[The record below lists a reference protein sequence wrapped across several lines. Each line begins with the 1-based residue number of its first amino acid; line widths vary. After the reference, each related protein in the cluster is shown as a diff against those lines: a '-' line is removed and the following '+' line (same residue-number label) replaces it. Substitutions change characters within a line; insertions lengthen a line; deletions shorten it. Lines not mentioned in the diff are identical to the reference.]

1 MREMKRR
8 VTTEDTEITRRTQRK
23 RGGEEK
29 GTHLPLCPPCSSL
42 RALCGYVFSFKR
54 QRLVAN
60 DLYPFIDLQWF
71 AAEDEGRTED
81 PTEYKIRKAREDGR
95 VAKSQELIGALVLL
109 LPALTIFFLAPSM
122 LRTCVEMLRFYFL
135 RAAELDP
142 IADRIVVTAF
152 FNYLARLALPIV
164 AVAMAAAIFANVVQV
179 GFLFTTKPITPDFSK
194 VVPRLGRYFQK
205 TLFSLEGLF
214 NIFKS
219 VIKMAFIGG
228 VAFFLIRS
236 EIKTLANLQTATLWT
251 GVSTVASLAI
261 RMLLISAL
269 LLLLL
274 SIPDMLFQRWQYKE
288 SLKMSKQEVK
298 EERKMYEGD
307 PLVKSRLRQ
316 RMRELLSRN
325 LAVTVP
331 QADVVIANP
340 THFAVALEYK
350 SGMEG
355 PMVSAKGED
364 ELALRIR
371 RIAEENDVPVVENK
385 PLARALYAEAEVGD
399 IIPETYYR
407 AVADVLAHV
416 YRMNEDRR
424 RNAGLGA

>member
-1 MREMKRR
+1 MSARC
-8 VTTEDTEITRRTQRK
+8 DDDF
-23 RGGEEK
+23 
-29 GTHLPLCPPCSSL
+29 L
-42 RALCGYVFSFKR
+42 
-54 QRLVAN
+54 
-60 DLYPFIDLQWF
+60 IDLQWF
-71 AAEDEGRTED
+71 AAEDEGRTEE
-81 PTEYKIRKAREDGR
+81 PTEYKIQKAREEGR

-109 LPALTIFFLAPSM
+109 LPALAIFFLAPAM
-122 LRTCVEMLRFYFL
+122 LRTFVEMLRFYFL
-135 RAAELDP
+135 RISELDP
-142 IADRIVVTAF
+142 ITDRVVAVAF

-164 AVAMAAAIFANVVQV
+164 AVAMAAAIFSNVVQT
-179 GFLFTTKPITPDFSK
+179 GFLFTTKPLTPDFSK

-205 TLFSLEGLF
+205 TLFSMEGLF
-214 NIFKS
+214 NIAKS
-219 VIKMAFIGG
+219 IVKMAIIGG

-236 EIKTLANLQTATLWT
+236 DIKYLTNLQTAGLWT

-261 RMLLISAL
+261 RMLVISAL

-274 SIPDMLFQRWQYKE
+274 SIPDMLYQRWQYRE

-307 PLVKSRLRQ
+307 PMIKSRLRQ
-316 RMRELLSRN
+316 RMRELMSRN
-325 LAVTVP
+325 IAVTVP
-331 QADVVIANP
+331 QADVVITNP
-340 THFAVALEYK
+340 THYAVALEYK
-350 SGMEG
+350 PGMDG

-385 PLARALYAEAEVGD
+385 PLARALYAEAEVGN

-416 YRMNEDRR
+416 YRLNEDRR
-424 RNAGLGA
+424 RNAGIGA

>member
-1 MREMKRR
+1 MSARFDDDVK
-8 VTTEDTEITRRTQRK
+8 
-23 RGGEEK
+23 
-29 GTHLPLCPPCSSL
+29 
-42 RALCGYVFSFKR
+42 AL
-54 QRLVAN
+54 
-60 DLYPFIDLQWF
+60 FIDLQWF
-71 AAEDEGRTED
+71 AAEDEGRTEE
-81 PTEYKIRKAREDGR
+81 PTEYKIQKAREEGR

-109 LPALTIFFLAPSM
+109 LPALVIFFMAPSM

-142 IADRIVVTAF
+142 INDRIVARAF
-152 FNYLARLALPIV
+152 FVYLARLALPIV
-164 AVAMAAAIFANVVQV
+164 AAAVFAAIFSNLVQT
-179 GFLFTTKPITPDFSK
+179 GFLFTTKPLTPDFSK

-214 NIFKS
+214 NIGKS
-219 VIKMAFIGG
+219 VVKMGIIGA

-236 EIKTLANLQTATLWT
+236 EIARLANLQTANLWT
-251 GVSTVASLAI
+251 GFTLAASLAI
-261 RMLLISAL
+261 RMLLISAA

-274 SIPDMLFQRWQYKE
+274 SIPDMLFQRWQYRE

-307 PLVKSRLRQ
+307 PTIKSRLRQ

-325 LAVTVP
+325 IAVAVP
-331 QADVVIANP
+331 RADVVITNP
-340 THFAVALEYK
+340 THFAVALEYRLE
-350 SGMEG
+350 MEG

-364 ELALRIR
+364 EVALRIR
-371 RIAEENDVPVVENK
+371 RIAEEHGVPVVENR
-385 PLARALYAEAEVGD
+385 PLARALYADTEVGE
-399 IIPETYYR
+399 IIPEAYYL

-416 YRMNEDRR
+416 YRLNEERR

>member
-1 MREMKRR
+1 MKF
-8 VTTEDTEITRRTQRK
+8 IFASFAI
-23 RGGEEK
+23 
-29 GTHLPLCPPCSSL
+29 PLRPLRFVPPL
-42 RALCGYVFSFKR
+42 G
-54 QRLVAN
+54 
-60 DLYPFIDLQWF
+60 IDLQWF

-81 PTEYKIRKAREDGR
+81 PTEYKIRKAREEGR

-109 LPALTIFFLAPSM
+109 LPALAIFFLAPSM
-122 LRTCVEMLRFYFL
+122 LRTCTEMLRFYFL

-142 IADRIVVTAF
+142 IQDRIVVAAF

-164 AVAMAAAIFANVVQV
+164 AVAMAAAIFANVIQT

-205 TLFSLEGLF
+205 TLFSMEGLF

-219 VIKMAFIGG
+219 IIKMAFIGA

-236 EIKTLANLQTATLWT
+236 EIKQLANLQTASLWT
-251 GVSTVASLAI
+251 GVTTVSSLAI

-298 EERKMYEGD
+298 EERKMYDGD
-307 PLVKSRLRQ
+307 PMVKSRLKQ
-316 RMRELLSRN
+316 RMRELLGRN
-325 LAVTVP
+325 IAVTVP

-350 SGMEG
+350 PGMEG

-399 IIPETYYR
+399 LIPETYYR

-416 YRMNEDRR
+416 YRMNEERR
-424 RNAGLGA
+424 REGA